1 MRRAISLAKMV
12 LLMIIVCTIL
22 SVLLSLLMVLV
33 IESEKTEPTPTI
45 FIEQFLERE
54 ISHGVLTG
62 VLTGLAMALY
72 AGVDRWTIRKLTHFR
87 LALFIVAAI
96 VSFLYV
102 GGSFHI
108 THLAPDGSSLFEL
121 IVMTVKYPVLITQP
135 YTILVLFGTIAKY
148 ATIGLMVLYLAGRY
162 WREAAE
168 HSLKST
174 GQQAEESLN

>member
-1 MRRAISLAKMV
+1 MWRAISLAKMV

-22 SVLLSLLMVLV
+22 SVLLTLLMVLV

-72 AGVDRWTIRKLTHFR
+72 AGVDRWTIRKLAHFR
-87 LALFIVAAI
+87 LALLIVAAI

-108 THLAPDGSSLFEL
+108 NSVAPYGISLFAL
-121 IVMTVKYPVLITQP
+121 IRMVASYPVMLTEP
-135 YTILVLFGTIAKY
+135 MDLLVLFGTIAKY
-148 ATIGLMVLYLAGRY
+148 AAIGLMVLYLAGRY

-168 HSLKST
+168 QSLKST
-174 GQQAEESLN
+174 GQQAEESIN